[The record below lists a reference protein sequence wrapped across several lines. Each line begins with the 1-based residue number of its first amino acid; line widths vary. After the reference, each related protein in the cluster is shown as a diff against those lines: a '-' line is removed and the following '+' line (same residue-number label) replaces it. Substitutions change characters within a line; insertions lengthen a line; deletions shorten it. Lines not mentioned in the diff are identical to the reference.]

1 MIERLVDDSKSNVVK
16 PESKEEMNLA
26 ESAESSSEVEAQE
39 INSIRR
45 KAKAFQIDMDGLIR
59 AISELSQSTSN
70 KVKVKLRTER
80 LTVHREK
87 YLQLRNEIVAL
98 IAEDMIEE
106 ELRRWGDLLRVV
118 DKTIDVAHEYLQKDC
133 KVEDHQSSKENTHT
147 DSRQSSSLKLPR
159 IELPKFN
166 GDVLKF

>member
-16 PESKEEMNLA
+16 RESMEEMNLA
-26 ESAESSSEVEAQE
+26 ESAGPSSEVEIHE

-45 KAKAFQIDMDGLIR
+45 KAKALQIDMDGLLR
-59 AISELSQSTSN
+59 EISELSQSTSN
-70 KVKVKLRTER
+70 KVKIKLGIER

-106 ELRRWGDLLRVV
+106 ELRKWGDLLRVV
-118 DKTIDVAHEYLQKDC
+118 DKAIDVAHEYLQKDS

-147 DSRQSSSLKLPR
+147 DSRQSSSLKLPG
-159 IELPKFN
+159 INCQSLM
-166 GDVLKF
+166 GMC